1 MNSLLVMVVTFALYI
16 LAYNLYGKK
25 LGSKVFELATKNIT
39 PAEKHNDGVDYVPTN
54 KFILAGHHFTS
65 IAGTGPIVGPVL
77 GVIWG
82 WVPALLWVVFGSI
95 FAGAVHDFGALV
107 LSMRHD
113 GRSIGDITGTVVNPR
128 TRSLF
133 FLIIF
138 FCLWIVIAIFAILMA
153 NLFVQY
159 PQCVFPIWIEIVI
172 AMTLSWYLY
181 EKKGSLL
188 VGSIAAIVA
197 MYVTIWIGLFIP
209 VALSKAAWLII
220 IMIYVFFASTMPV
233 QRLLQPRDYINALE
247 LGVAMILLIV
257 GIIVRPLPIVAPAV
271 ISAPAGAPPIF
282 PFLFITIACGAISG
296 FHCLVSSGT
305 SSKQI
310 DKEPN
315 ALAVG
320 YGGML
325 LEAALA
331 TLVII
336 AVTTGVSKEA
346 WLTTYANY
354 AKVPTLPTFAEGGA
368 RIVETLG
375 ISKAMSLN
383 ILAVFMVSFAS
394 TTIDTATRLQ
404 RYVISEFGDSIGQKW
419 LDNKYIAAGIAV
431 VSAYLLAFRGSANV
445 LWPLF
450 GATNQLLAGLALLTI
465 TVYLAENSKPTQ
477 YTMIPMIFMIFITT
491 WGMVANLLSYMA
503 KGNMLLS
510 IIDGVI
516 IVLEIWMIVE
526 AITVLGKV
534 KQGRLGQPNMKA

>member
-113 GRSIGDITGTVVNPR
+113 GRSIGDITGSVVNPR

-159 PQCVFPIWIEIVI
+159 PQCVFPIWIEIAI
-172 AMTLSWYLY
+172 AMGLSWYLY

-188 VGSIAAIVA
+188 IGSIVAIVL
-197 MYVTIWIGLFIP
+197 MYLTIWIGLYIP
-209 VALSKAAWLII
+209 VALSKATWMII
-220 IMIYVFFASTMPV
+220 IMIYIFFASTMPV

-247 LGVAMILLIV
+247 LGVAMVLLIA

-271 ISAPAGAPPIF
+271 VSSPSGAPSMF

-296 FHCLVSSGT
+296 FHSLVSSGT
-305 SSKQI
+305 SSQQI
-310 DKEPN
+310 DKEPS

-375 ISKAMSLN
+375 ISRAMALN

-419 LDNKYIAAGIAV
+419 LDNKYIAAGFAV
-431 VSAYLLAFRGSANV
+431 VSAYLMAFRGSANV
-445 LWPLF
+445 IWPLF

-465 TVYLAENSKPTQ
+465 TVYLAENNKPTQ
-477 YTMIPMIFMIFITT
+477 YTMIPMIFMVFMTT
-491 WGMVANLLSYMA
+491 WGMVANFRNYVAAGNTLLA
-503 KGNMLLS
+503 V
-510 IIDGVI
+510 IDGII
-516 IVLEIWMIVE
+516 IVLEVWMIVE
-526 AITVLGKV
+526 AITVLGRV
-534 KQGRLGQPNMKA
+534 RQGRLDQPNVKA

>member
-1 MNSLLVMVVTFALYI
+1 VNSLLVMVVTFALYI

-113 GRSIGDITGTVVNPR
+113 GRSIGDITGSVVNPR

-138 FCLWIVIAIFAILMA
+138 FGLWIVIAIFAILMA

-159 PQCVFPIWIEIVI
+159 PQCVFPIWIEIAI
-172 AMTLSWYLY
+172 AMALSWYLY

-188 VGSIAAIVA
+188 IGSIVAIVL
-197 MYVTIWIGLFIP
+197 MYLTIWIGLYIP
-209 VALSKAAWLII
+209 VALSKAAWIII
-220 IMIYVFFASTMPV
+220 IMIYIFFASTMPV

-271 ISAPAGAPPIF
+271 VASPAGAPSMF

-296 FHCLVSSGT
+296 FHSLVSSGT

-310 DKEPN
+310 DKEPS

-375 ISKAMSLN
+375 ISRAMALN

-431 VSAYLLAFRGSANV
+431 VSAYLMAFRGSANV
-445 LWPLF
+445 IWPLF
-450 GATNQLLAGLALLTI
+450 GATNQLIAGLALLTV
-465 TVYLAENSKPTQ
+465 TVYLAENNKPTV
-477 YTMIPMIFMIFITT
+477 YTMIPMIFMVFMTT
-491 WGMVANLLSYMA
+491 WGMVGNFRNYLAAGNTLLA
-503 KGNMLLS
+503 V
-510 IIDGVI
+510 IDGII
-516 IVLEIWMIVE
+516 IVLELWMIVE
-526 AITVLGKV
+526 AVNVLGRV
-534 KQGRLGQPNMKA
+534 RQGRLGRPNVKA

>member
-113 GRSIGDITGTVVNPR
+113 GRSIGDITGSVVNPR

-138 FCLWIVIAIFAILMA
+138 FGLWIVIAIFAILMA

-159 PQCVFPIWIEIVI
+159 PQCVFPIWIEIAI
-172 AMTLSWYLY
+172 AMALSWYLY

-188 VGSIAAIVA
+188 IGSIVAIVL
-197 MYVTIWIGLFIP
+197 MYLTIWIGLYIP
-209 VALSKAAWLII
+209 VALSKAAWIII
-220 IMIYVFFASTMPV
+220 IMIYIFFASTMPV

-247 LGVAMILLIV
+247 LGVAMVLLIA

-271 ISAPAGAPPIF
+271 VSSPSGAPSMF

-296 FHCLVSSGT
+296 FHSLVSSGT

-310 DKEPN
+310 DKEPS

-375 ISKAMSLN
+375 ISRAMALN

-419 LDNKYIAAGIAV
+419 LDNKYIAAGLAI
-431 VSAYLLAFRGSANV
+431 VSAYLMAFRGSANV
-445 LWPLF
+445 IWPLF

-465 TVYLAENSKPTQ
+465 TVYLAENNKPTV
-477 YTMIPMIFMIFITT
+477 YTMIPMIFMVFMTT
-491 WGMVANLLSYMA
+491 WGMVGNFRNYVAAGNTLLA
-503 KGNMLLS
+503 V
-510 IIDGVI
+510 IDGII
-516 IVLEIWMIVE
+516 IVLELWMIVE
-526 AITVLGKV
+526 AINVLGRV
-534 KQGRLGQPNMKA
+534 RQGRLGQPNVKA

>member
-113 GRSIGDITGTVVNPR
+113 GRSIGDITGSVVNPR

-159 PQCVFPIWIEIVI
+159 PQCVFPIWIEIAI
-172 AMTLSWYLY
+172 AMGLSWYLY

-188 VGSIAAIVA
+188 IGSIVAIVL
-197 MYVTIWIGLFIP
+197 MYLTIWIGLYIP
-209 VALSKAAWLII
+209 VALSKATWMII
-220 IMIYVFFASTMPV
+220 IMIYIFFASTMPV

-247 LGVAMILLIV
+247 LGVAMVLLIV

-271 ISAPAGAPPIF
+271 VSSPSGAPSMF

-296 FHCLVSSGT
+296 FHSLVSSGT

-310 DKEPN
+310 DKEPS

-375 ISKAMSLN
+375 ISRAMALN

-419 LDNKYIAAGIAV
+419 LDNKYIAAGFAV
-431 VSAYLLAFRGSANV
+431 VSAYLMAFRGSANV
-445 LWPLF
+445 IWPLF

-465 TVYLAENSKPTQ
+465 TVYLAENNKPTQ
-477 YTMIPMIFMIFITT
+477 YTMIPMIFMVFMTT
-491 WGMVANLLSYMA
+491 WGMVANFRNYVAAGNTLLA
-503 KGNMLLS
+503 V
-510 IIDGVI
+510 IDAII
-516 IVLEIWMIVE
+516 IVLEVWMIVE
-526 AITVLGKV
+526 AITVLGRV
-534 KQGRLGQPNMKA
+534 RQGRLDQPNVKA

>member
-1 MNSLLVMVVTFALYI
+1 VNSLLVMVVTFALYI

-113 GRSIGDITGTVVNPR
+113 GRSIGDITGSVVNPR

-138 FCLWIVIAIFAILMA
+138 FGLWIVIAIFAILMA

-159 PQCVFPIWIEIVI
+159 PQCVFPIWIEIAV
-172 AMTLSWYLY
+172 AMALSWYLY

-188 VGSIAAIVA
+188 IGSIVAIVL
-197 MYVTIWIGLFIP
+197 MYLTIWIGLYIP
-209 VALSKAAWLII
+209 VALSKAAWIII
-220 IMIYVFFASTMPV
+220 IMIYIFFASTMPV

-271 ISAPAGAPPIF
+271 VSSPAGAPSMF

-296 FHCLVSSGT
+296 FHSLVSSGT

-310 DKEPN
+310 DKEPS

-375 ISKAMSLN
+375 ISRAMALN

-431 VSAYLLAFRGSANV
+431 VSAYLMAFRGSANV
-445 LWPLF
+445 IWPLF
-450 GATNQLLAGLALLTI
+450 GATNQLIAGLALLTV
-465 TVYLAENSKPTQ
+465 TVYLAENNKPTV
-477 YTMIPMIFMIFITT
+477 YTMIPMIFMVFMTT
-491 WGMVANLLSYMA
+491 WGMVGNFRNYLAAGNTLLA
-503 KGNMLLS
+503 V
-510 IIDGVI
+510 IDGII
-516 IVLEIWMIVE
+516 IVLELWMIVE
-526 AITVLGKV
+526 AVNVLGRV
-534 KQGRLGQPNMKA
+534 RQGQLGQPNVRA

>member
-25 LGSKVFELATKNIT
+25 LGTKVFELATKNIT

-113 GRSIGDITGTVVNPR
+113 GRSIGDITGSVVNTR

-159 PQCVFPIWIEIVI
+159 PQCVFPIWIEIAI
-172 AMTLSWYLY
+172 AMGLSWYLY

-188 VGSIAAIVA
+188 IGSIVAIVL
-197 MYVTIWIGLFIP
+197 MYLTIWIGLYIP
-209 VALSKAAWLII
+209 VALSRAAWIVI
-220 IMIYVFFASTMPV
+220 IMIYVFFASTLPV

-247 LGVAMILLIV
+247 LGVAMVLLIV
-257 GIIVRPLPIVAPAV
+257 GIIARPLPIVAPAV
-271 ISAPAGAPPIF
+271 VTSPAGAPSMF

-296 FHCLVSSGT
+296 FHSLVSSGT

-310 DKEPN
+310 DKEPS
-315 ALAVG
+315 ALPVG

-336 AVTTGVSKEA
+336 AVTTGVSKET

-375 ISKAMSLN
+375 ISKALALN

-431 VSAYLLAFRGSANV
+431 VSAYFMAFRGSANV
-445 LWPLF
+445 IWPLF
-450 GATNQLLAGLALLTI
+450 GATNQLLAGLALLTV
-465 TVYLAENSKPTQ
+465 TVYLAENNKPTQ
-477 YTMIPMIFMIFITT
+477 YTMLPMIFMIFMTT
-491 WGMVANLLSYMA
+491 WGMVGNLRNYIA
-503 KGNMLLS
+503 AGNTLLAV
-510 IIDGVI
+510 IDGII
-516 IVLEIWMIVE
+516 IVLELWMIVE
-526 AITVLGKV
+526 AINVLGRV
-534 KQGRLGQPNMKA
+534 KQGKLGRPDMKA

>member
-1 MNSLLVMVVTFALYI
+1 MVVTFALYI

-113 GRSIGDITGTVVNPR
+113 GRSIGDITGSVVNPR

-159 PQCVFPIWIEIVI
+159 PQCVFPIWIEIAI
-172 AMTLSWYLY
+172 AMGLSWYLY

-188 VGSIAAIVA
+188 IGSIVAIVL
-197 MYVTIWIGLFIP
+197 MYLTIWIGLYIP
-209 VALSKAAWLII
+209 VALSKATWMII
-220 IMIYVFFASTMPV
+220 IMIYIFFASTMPV

-247 LGVAMILLIV
+247 LGVAMVLLIV

-271 ISAPAGAPPIF
+271 VSSPSGAPSMF

-296 FHCLVSSGT
+296 FHSLVSSGT

-310 DKEPN
+310 DKEPS

-375 ISKAMSLN
+375 ISRAMALN

-419 LDNKYIAAGIAV
+419 LDNKYIAAGFAV
-431 VSAYLLAFRGSANV
+431 VSAYLMAFRGSANV
-445 LWPLF
+445 IWPLF

-465 TVYLAENSKPTQ
+465 TVYLAENNKPTQ
-477 YTMIPMIFMIFITT
+477 YTMIPMIFMVFMTT
-491 WGMVANLLSYMA
+491 WGMVANFRNYVAAGNTLLA
-503 KGNMLLS
+503 V
-510 IIDGVI
+510 IDAII
-516 IVLEIWMIVE
+516 IVLEVWMIVE
-526 AITVLGKV
+526 AITVLGRV
-534 KQGRLGQPNMKA
+534 RQGRLDQPNVKA

>member
-113 GRSIGDITGTVVNPR
+113 GRSIGDITGSVVNPR

-138 FCLWIVIAIFAILMA
+138 FGLWIVIAIFAILMA

-159 PQCVFPIWIEIVI
+159 PQCVFPIWIEIAI
-172 AMTLSWYLY
+172 AMALSWYLY

-188 VGSIAAIVA
+188 IGSIVAIVL
-197 MYVTIWIGLFIP
+197 MYLTIWIGLYIP
-209 VALSKAAWLII
+209 VALSKAAWIII
-220 IMIYVFFASTMPV
+220 IMIYIFFASTMPV

-271 ISAPAGAPPIF
+271 VSSPAGAPSMF

-296 FHCLVSSGT
+296 FHSLVSSGT

-310 DKEPN
+310 DKEPS

-375 ISKAMSLN
+375 ISRAMALN

-431 VSAYLLAFRGSANV
+431 VSAYLMAFRGSANV
-445 LWPLF
+445 IWPLF
-450 GATNQLLAGLALLTI
+450 GATNQLIAGLALLTV
-465 TVYLAENSKPTQ
+465 TVYLAENNKPTV
-477 YTMIPMIFMIFITT
+477 YTMIPMIFMVFMTT
-491 WGMVANLLSYMA
+491 WGMVGNFRNYLAAGNTLLA
-503 KGNMLLS
+503 V
-510 IIDGVI
+510 IDGII
-516 IVLEIWMIVE
+516 IVLEVWMIVE
-526 AITVLGKV
+526 AVNVLGRV
-534 KQGRLGQPNMKA
+534 RQGRLGRPNVKA

>member
-113 GRSIGDITGTVVNPR
+113 GRSIGDITGSVVNPR

-138 FCLWIVIAIFAILMA
+138 FGLWIVIAIFAILMA

-159 PQCVFPIWIEIVI
+159 PQCVFPIWIEMAI
-172 AMTLSWYLY
+172 AMALSWYLY

-188 VGSIAAIVA
+188 IGSIVAIVL
-197 MYVTIWIGLFIP
+197 MYLTIWIGLYIP
-209 VALSKAAWLII
+209 VALSKAAWIII
-220 IMIYVFFASTMPV
+220 IMIYIFFASTMPV

-271 ISAPAGAPPIF
+271 VSSPAGAPSMF

-296 FHCLVSSGT
+296 FHSLVSSGT

-310 DKEPN
+310 DKEPS

-375 ISKAMSLN
+375 ISRAMALN

-431 VSAYLLAFRGSANV
+431 VSAYLMAFRGSANV
-445 LWPLF
+445 IWPLF
-450 GATNQLLAGLALLTI
+450 GATNQLIAGLALLTV
-465 TVYLAENSKPTQ
+465 TVYLAENNKPTV
-477 YTMIPMIFMIFITT
+477 YTMIPMIFMVFMTT
-491 WGMVANLLSYMA
+491 WGMVGNFRNYLAAGNTLLA
-503 KGNMLLS
+503 V
-510 IIDGVI
+510 IDGII
-516 IVLEIWMIVE
+516 IVLEVWMIVE
-526 AITVLGKV
+526 AVNVLGRV
-534 KQGRLGQPNMKA
+534 RQGQLGQPNVRA

>member
-1 MNSLLVMVVTFALYI
+1 VNSLLVMVVTFALYI

-113 GRSIGDITGTVVNPR
+113 GRSIGDITGSVVNPR

-138 FCLWIVIAIFAILMA
+138 FGLWIVIAIFAILMA

-159 PQCVFPIWIEIVI
+159 PQCVFPIWIEIAI
-172 AMTLSWYLY
+172 AMALSWYLY

-188 VGSIAAIVA
+188 IGSIVAIVL
-197 MYVTIWIGLFIP
+197 MYLTIWIGLYIP
-209 VALSKAAWLII
+209 VALSKAAWIII
-220 IMIYVFFASTMPV
+220 IMIYIFFASTMPV

-271 ISAPAGAPPIF
+271 VSSPAGAPSMF

-296 FHCLVSSGT
+296 FHSLVSSGT

-310 DKEPN
+310 DKEPS

-375 ISKAMSLN
+375 ISRAMALN

-431 VSAYLLAFRGSANV
+431 VSAYLMAFRGSANV
-445 LWPLF
+445 IWPLF
-450 GATNQLLAGLALLTI
+450 GATNQLIAGLALLTV
-465 TVYLAENSKPTQ
+465 TVYLAENNKPTV
-477 YTMIPMIFMIFITT
+477 YTMIPMIFMVFMTT
-491 WGMVANLLSYMA
+491 WGMVGNFRNYLAAGNTLLA
-503 KGNMLLS
+503 V
-510 IIDGVI
+510 IDGII
-516 IVLEIWMIVE
+516 IVLELWMNVE
-526 AITVLGKV
+526 AVNVLGRV
-534 KQGRLGQPNMKA
+534 RQGRLGRPNVKA

>member
-107 LSMRHD
+107 LSIRHD
-113 GRSIGDITGTVVNPR
+113 GRSIGDITGSVVNPR

-138 FCLWIVIAIFAILMA
+138 FGLWIVIAIFAILMA

-159 PQCVFPIWIEIVI
+159 PQCVFPIWIEIAI
-172 AMTLSWYLY
+172 AMALSWYLY

-188 VGSIAAIVA
+188 IGSIVAIVL
-197 MYVTIWIGLFIP
+197 MYLTIWIGLYIP
-209 VALSKAAWLII
+209 VALSKAAWIII
-220 IMIYVFFASTMPV
+220 IMIYIFFASTMPV

-271 ISAPAGAPPIF
+271 VSSPAGAPSMF

-296 FHCLVSSGT
+296 FHSLVSSGT

-310 DKEPN
+310 DKEPS

-375 ISKAMSLN
+375 ISRAMALN

-431 VSAYLLAFRGSANV
+431 VSAYLMAFRGSANV
-445 LWPLF
+445 IWPLF
-450 GATNQLLAGLALLTI
+450 GATNQLIAGLALLTV
-465 TVYLAENSKPTQ
+465 TVYLAENNKPTV
-477 YTMIPMIFMIFITT
+477 YTMIPMIFMVFMTT
-491 WGMVANLLSYMA
+491 WGMVGNFRNYLAAGNTLLA
-503 KGNMLLS
+503 V
-510 IIDGVI
+510 IDGII
-516 IVLEIWMIVE
+516 IVLELWMIVE
-526 AITVLGKV
+526 AVNVLGRV
-534 KQGRLGQPNMKA
+534 RQGRLGRPNVKA

>member
-1 MNSLLVMVVTFALYI
+1 VNSLLVMVVTFALYI

-113 GRSIGDITGTVVNPR
+113 GRSIGDITGSVVNPR

-138 FCLWIVIAIFAILMA
+138 FGLWIVIAIFAILMA

-159 PQCVFPIWIEIVI
+159 PQCVFPIWIEIAI
-172 AMTLSWYLY
+172 AMALSWYLY

-188 VGSIAAIVA
+188 IGSIVAIVL
-197 MYVTIWIGLFIP
+197 MYLTIWIGLYIP
-209 VALSKAAWLII
+209 VALSKAAWIII
-220 IMIYVFFASTMPV
+220 IMIYIFFASTMPV

-271 ISAPAGAPPIF
+271 VSSPAGAPSMF

-296 FHCLVSSGT
+296 FHSLVSSGT

-310 DKEPN
+310 DKEPS

-336 AVTTGVSKEA
+336 AVTTGVSKET

-375 ISKAMSLN
+375 ISRAMALN

-431 VSAYLLAFRGSANV
+431 VSAYLMAFRGSANV
-445 LWPLF
+445 IWPLF
-450 GATNQLLAGLALLTI
+450 GATNQLIAGLALLTV
-465 TVYLAENSKPTQ
+465 TVYLAENNKPTV
-477 YTMIPMIFMIFITT
+477 YTMIPMIFMVFMTT
-491 WGMVANLLSYMA
+491 WGMVGNFRNYLAAGNTLLA
-503 KGNMLLS
+503 V
-510 IIDGVI
+510 IDGII
-516 IVLEIWMIVE
+516 IVLELWMIVE
-526 AITVLGKV
+526 AVNVLGRV
-534 KQGRLGQPNMKA
+534 RQGRLGRPNVKA

>member
-113 GRSIGDITGTVVNPR
+113 GRSIGDITGSVVNPR

-159 PQCVFPIWIEIVI
+159 PQCVFPIWIEIAI
-172 AMTLSWYLY
+172 AMGLSWYLY

-188 VGSIAAIVA
+188 IGSIVAIVL
-197 MYVTIWIGLFIP
+197 MYLTIWIGLYIP
-209 VALSKAAWLII
+209 VALSKATWMII
-220 IMIYVFFASTMPV
+220 IMIYIFFASTMPV

-247 LGVAMILLIV
+247 LGVAMVLLIA

-271 ISAPAGAPPIF
+271 VSSPSGAPSMF

-296 FHCLVSSGT
+296 FHSLVSSGT

-310 DKEPN
+310 DKEPS

-375 ISKAMSLN
+375 ISRAMALN

-419 LDNKYIAAGIAV
+419 LDNKYIAAGFAV
-431 VSAYLLAFRGSANV
+431 VSAYLMAFRGSANV
-445 LWPLF
+445 IWPLF

-465 TVYLAENSKPTQ
+465 TVYLAENNKPTQ
-477 YTMIPMIFMIFITT
+477 YTMIPMIFMVFMTT
-491 WGMVANLLSYMA
+491 WGMVANFRNYVAAGNTLLA
-503 KGNMLLS
+503 V
-510 IIDGVI
+510 IDGII
-516 IVLEIWMIVE
+516 IVLEVWMIVE
-526 AITVLGKV
+526 AITVLGRV
-534 KQGRLGQPNMKA
+534 RQGRLDQPNVKA

>member
-25 LGSKVFELATKNIT
+25 LGTKVFELATKNIT

-113 GRSIGDITGTVVNPR
+113 GRSIGDITGSVVNTR

-159 PQCVFPIWIEIVI
+159 PQCVFPIWIEIAI
-172 AMTLSWYLY
+172 AMGLSWYLY

-188 VGSIAAIVA
+188 IGSIVAIVL
-197 MYVTIWIGLFIP
+197 MYLTIWIGLYIP
-209 VALSKAAWLII
+209 VALSRAAWIVI
-220 IMIYVFFASTMPV
+220 IMIYTFLASTLPV

-247 LGVAMILLIV
+247 LGVAMVLLIV
-257 GIIVRPLPIVAPAV
+257 GIIARPLPIVAPAV
-271 ISAPAGAPPIF
+271 VTSPAGAPSMF

-296 FHCLVSSGT
+296 FHSLVSSGT

-310 DKEPN
+310 DKEPS
-315 ALAVG
+315 ALPVG

-336 AVTTGVSKEA
+336 AVTTGVSKET

-375 ISKAMSLN
+375 ISKALALN

-431 VSAYLLAFRGSANV
+431 VSAYFMAFRGSANV
-445 LWPLF
+445 IWPLF
-450 GATNQLLAGLALLTI
+450 GATNQLLAGLALLTV
-465 TVYLAENSKPTQ
+465 TVYLAENNKPTQ
-477 YTMIPMIFMIFITT
+477 YTMLPMIFMIFMTT
-491 WGMVANLLSYMA
+491 WGMVGNLRNYIA
-503 KGNMLLS
+503 AGNTLLAV
-510 IIDGVI
+510 IDGII
-516 IVLEIWMIVE
+516 IVLELWMIVE
-526 AITVLGKV
+526 AINVLGRV
-534 KQGRLGQPNMKA
+534 KQGKLGRPDMKA

>member
-82 WVPALLWVVFGSI
+82 WVPALLWVVLGSI

-113 GRSIGDITGTVVNPR
+113 GRSIGDITGSVVNPR

-138 FCLWIVIAIFAILMA
+138 FGLWIVIAIFAILMA

-159 PQCVFPIWIEIVI
+159 PQCVFPIWIEIAI
-172 AMTLSWYLY
+172 AMALSWYLY

-188 VGSIAAIVA
+188 IGSIVAIVL
-197 MYVTIWIGLFIP
+197 MYLTIWIGLYIP
-209 VALSKAAWLII
+209 VALSKAAWIII
-220 IMIYVFFASTMPV
+220 IMIYIFFASTMPV

-271 ISAPAGAPPIF
+271 VSSPAGAPSMF

-296 FHCLVSSGT
+296 FHSLVSSGT

-310 DKEPN
+310 DKEPS

-375 ISKAMSLN
+375 ISRAMALN
-383 ILAVFMVSFAS
+383 ILAVFMVRFAS

-431 VSAYLLAFRGSANV
+431 VSAYLMAFRGSANV
-445 LWPLF
+445 IWPLF
-450 GATNQLLAGLALLTI
+450 GATNQLIAGLALLTV
-465 TVYLAENSKPTQ
+465 TVYLAENNKPTV
-477 YTMIPMIFMIFITT
+477 YTMIPMIFMVFMTT
-491 WGMVANLLSYMA
+491 WGMVGNFRNYLAAGNTLLA
-503 KGNMLLS
+503 V
-510 IIDGVI
+510 IDGII
-516 IVLEIWMIVE
+516 IVLEVWMIVE
-526 AITVLGKV
+526 AVNVLGRV
-534 KQGRLGQPNMKA
+534 RQGQLGQPNVRA

>member
-113 GRSIGDITGTVVNPR
+113 GRSIGDITGSVVNPR

-138 FCLWIVIAIFAILMA
+138 FGLWIVIAIFAILMA

-159 PQCVFPIWIEIVI
+159 PQCVFPIWIEIAV
-172 AMTLSWYLY
+172 AMALSWYLY

-188 VGSIAAIVA
+188 IGSIVAIVL
-197 MYVTIWIGLFIP
+197 MYLTIWIGLYIP
-209 VALSKAAWLII
+209 VALSKAAWIII
-220 IMIYVFFASTMPV
+220 IMIYIFFASTMPV

-257 GIIVRPLPIVAPAV
+257 GIIIRPLPIVAPAV
-271 ISAPAGAPPIF
+271 VSSPAGAPSMF

-296 FHCLVSSGT
+296 FHSLVSSGT

-310 DKEPN
+310 DKEPS

-375 ISKAMSLN
+375 ISRAMALN

-431 VSAYLLAFRGSANV
+431 VSAYLMAFRGSANV
-445 LWPLF
+445 IWPLF
-450 GATNQLLAGLALLTI
+450 GATNQLIAGLALLTV
-465 TVYLAENSKPTQ
+465 TVYLAENNKPTV
-477 YTMIPMIFMIFITT
+477 YTMIPMIFMVFMTT
-491 WGMVANLLSYMA
+491 WGMVGNFRNYLAAGNTLLA
-503 KGNMLLS
+503 V
-510 IIDGVI
+510 IDGII
-516 IVLEIWMIVE
+516 IVLEVWMIVE
-526 AITVLGKV
+526 AVNVLGRV
-534 KQGRLGQPNMKA
+534 RQGQLGQPNVRA

>member
-113 GRSIGDITGTVVNPR
+113 GRSIGDITGSVVNPR

-138 FCLWIVIAIFAILMA
+138 FGLWIVIAIFAILMA

-159 PQCVFPIWIEIVI
+159 PQCVFPIWIEIAI
-172 AMTLSWYLY
+172 AMALSWYLY

-188 VGSIAAIVA
+188 IGSIVAIVL
-197 MYVTIWIGLFIP
+197 MYLTIWIGLYIP
-209 VALSKAAWLII
+209 VALSKAAWIII
-220 IMIYVFFASTMPV
+220 IMIYIFFASTMPV

-271 ISAPAGAPPIF
+271 VSSPAGAPSMF

-296 FHCLVSSGT
+296 FHSLVSSGT

-310 DKEPN
+310 DKEPS

-375 ISKAMSLN
+375 ISRAMALN

-431 VSAYLLAFRGSANV
+431 VSAYLMAFRGSANV
-445 LWPLF
+445 IWPLF
-450 GATNQLLAGLALLTI
+450 GATNQLIAGLALLTV
-465 TVYLAENSKPTQ
+465 TVYLAENNKPTV
-477 YTMIPMIFMIFITT
+477 YTMIPMIFMVFMTT
-491 WGMVANLLSYMA
+491 WGMVGNFRNYLAAGNTLLA
-503 KGNMLLS
+503 V
-510 IIDGVI
+510 IDGII
-516 IVLEIWMIVE
+516 IVLELWMIVE
-526 AITVLGKV
+526 AVNVLGRV
-534 KQGRLGQPNMKA
+534 RQGRLGRPNVKA

>member
-1 MNSLLVMVVTFALYI
+1 MNSLLVMVVTFALYV

-82 WVPALLWVVFGSI
+82 WVPALLWVILGSI

-113 GRSIGDITGTVVNPR
+113 GRSIGDITGSVVNSR

-159 PQCVFPIWIEIVI
+159 PQCVFPIWIEIAI
-172 AMTLSWYLY
+172 AMGLSWYLY

-188 VGSIAAIVA
+188 IGSIVAIVL
-197 MYVTIWIGLFIP
+197 MYFTIWVGLFIP

-233 QRLLQPRDYINALE
+233 QRLLQPRDDINALE
-247 LGVAMILLIV
+247 LGVAMALLIV
-257 GIIVRPLPIVAPAV
+257 GIVVRPLPIVAPAIV
-271 ISAPAGAPPIF
+271 SSPAGAPSMF

-296 FHCLVSSGT
+296 FHSLVSSGT

-310 DKEPN
+310 DKEPS

-336 AVTTGVSKEA
+336 AVTTGVSKET

-375 ISKAMSLN
+375 ISKALSLN

-431 VSAYLLAFRGSANV
+431 VSAYFMAFRGSANV
-445 LWPLF
+445 IWPLF

-465 TVYLAENSKPTQ
+465 TVYLAENNKPIL
-477 YTMIPMIFMIFITT
+477 YTMIPMIFMVFMTT
-491 WGMVANLLSYMA
+491 WGMAANFRNYVAAGNTLLA
-503 KGNMLLS
+503 V
-510 IIDGVI
+510 IDGII
-516 IVLEIWMIVE
+516 IVLEVWMIVE
-526 AITVLGKV
+526 AINTLGRV
-534 KQGRLGQPNMKA
+534 RQGRLGQPGMKA

>member
-1 MNSLLVMVVTFALYI
+1 VNSLLVMVVTFALYI

-107 LSMRHD
+107 LSIRHD
-113 GRSIGDITGTVVNPR
+113 GRSIGDITGSVVNPR

-138 FCLWIVIAIFAILMA
+138 FGLWIVIAIFAILMA

-159 PQCVFPIWIEIVI
+159 PQCVFPIWIEIAI
-172 AMTLSWYLY
+172 AMALSWYLY

-188 VGSIAAIVA
+188 IGSIVAIVL
-197 MYVTIWIGLFIP
+197 MYLTIWIGLYIP
-209 VALSKAAWLII
+209 VALSKAAWIII
-220 IMIYVFFASTMPV
+220 IMIYIFFASTMPV

-271 ISAPAGAPPIF
+271 VSSPAGAPSMF

-296 FHCLVSSGT
+296 FHSLVSSGT

-310 DKEPN
+310 DKEPS

-375 ISKAMSLN
+375 ISRAMALN

-431 VSAYLLAFRGSANV
+431 VSAYLMAFRGSANV
-445 LWPLF
+445 IWPLF
-450 GATNQLLAGLALLTI
+450 GATNQLIAGLALLTV
-465 TVYLAENSKPTQ
+465 TVYLAENNKPTV
-477 YTMIPMIFMIFITT
+477 YTMIPMIFMVFMTT
-491 WGMVANLLSYMA
+491 WGMVGNFRNYLAAGNTLLA
-503 KGNMLLS
+503 V
-510 IIDGVI
+510 IDGII
-516 IVLEIWMIVE
+516 IVLELWMIVE
-526 AITVLGKV
+526 AVNVLGRV
-534 KQGRLGQPNMKA
+534 RQGRLGRPNVKA

>member
-1 MNSLLVMVVTFALYI
+1 VNSLLVMVVTFALYI

-375 ISKAMSLN
+375 IPKAMALN

-404 RYVISEFGDSIGQKW
+404 RYVISEFGDNTGQKW

-465 TVYLAENSKPTQ
+465 TVYLAENNKPTQ

>member
-1 MNSLLVMVVTFALYI
+1 VNSLLVMVVTFALYI

-113 GRSIGDITGTVVNPR
+113 GRSIGDITGSVVNPR

-138 FCLWIVIAIFAILMA
+138 FGLWIVIAIFAILMA

-159 PQCVFPIWIEIVI
+159 PQCVFPIWIEIAI
-172 AMTLSWYLY
+172 AMALSWYLY

-188 VGSIAAIVA
+188 IGSIVAIVL
-197 MYVTIWIGLFIP
+197 MYLTIWIGLYIP
-209 VALSKAAWLII
+209 VALSKAAWIII
-220 IMIYVFFASTMPV
+220 IMIYIFFASTMPV

-271 ISAPAGAPPIF
+271 VASPAGAPSMF

-296 FHCLVSSGT
+296 FHSLVSSGT

-310 DKEPN
+310 DKEPS

-375 ISKAMSLN
+375 ISRAMALN

-431 VSAYLLAFRGSANV
+431 VSAYLMAFRGSANV
-445 LWPLF
+445 IWPLF
-450 GATNQLLAGLALLTI
+450 GATNQLIAGLALLTV
-465 TVYLAENSKPTQ
+465 TVYLAENNKPTV
-477 YTMIPMIFMIFITT
+477 YTMIPMIFMVFMTT
-491 WGMVANLLSYMA
+491 WGMVGNFRNYLAAGNTLLA
-503 KGNMLLS
+503 V
-510 IIDGVI
+510 IDGII
-516 IVLEIWMIVE
+516 IVLEVWMIVE
-526 AITVLGKV
+526 AVNVLGRV
-534 KQGRLGQPNMKA
+534 RQGQLGQPNVRA

>member
-1 MNSLLVMVVTFALYI
+1 MVVTFALYI

-375 ISKAMSLN
+375 IPKAMALN

-404 RYVISEFGDSIGQKW
+404 RYVISEFGDNTGQKW

-465 TVYLAENSKPTQ
+465 TVYLAENNKPTQ

>member
-1 MNSLLVMVVTFALYI
+1 MVVTFALYI

-113 GRSIGDITGTVVNPR
+113 GRSIGDITGSVVNPR

-138 FCLWIVIAIFAILMA
+138 FGLWIVIAIFAILMA

-159 PQCVFPIWIEIVI
+159 PQCVFPIWIEIAI
-172 AMTLSWYLY
+172 AMALSWYLY

-188 VGSIAAIVA
+188 IGSIVAIVL
-197 MYVTIWIGLFIP
+197 MYLTIWIGLYIP
-209 VALSKAAWLII
+209 VALSKAAWIII
-220 IMIYVFFASTMPV
+220 IMIYIFFASTMPV

-271 ISAPAGAPPIF
+271 VSSPAGAPSMF

-296 FHCLVSSGT
+296 FHSLVSSGT

-310 DKEPN
+310 DKEPS

-375 ISKAMSLN
+375 ISRAMALN

-431 VSAYLLAFRGSANV
+431 VSAYLMAFRGSANV
-445 LWPLF
+445 IWPLF
-450 GATNQLLAGLALLTI
+450 GATNQLIAGLALLTV
-465 TVYLAENSKPTQ
+465 TVYLAENNKPTV
-477 YTMIPMIFMIFITT
+477 YTMIPMIFMVFMTT
-491 WGMVANLLSYMA
+491 WGMVGNFRNYLAAGNTLLA
-503 KGNMLLS
+503 V
-510 IIDGVI
+510 IDGII
-516 IVLEIWMIVE
+516 IVLEVWMIVE
-526 AITVLGKV
+526 AVNVLGRV
-534 KQGRLGQPNMKA
+534 RQGQLGQPNVRA

>member
-1 MNSLLVMVVTFALYI
+1 MNSLLVMVVTFVLYI

-25 LGSKVFELATKNIT
+25 LGSKVFELAAKNIT

-95 FAGAVHDFGALV
+95 FAGAVHDLGALV

-113 GRSIGDITGTVVNPR
+113 GRSIGDVTGNVVNPR

-159 PQCVFPIWIEIVI
+159 PQCVFPIWAEIII
-172 AMTLSWYLY
+172 AMGLSWYIY
-181 EKKGSLL
+181 QQKGSLV
-188 VGSIAAIVA
+188 VGSIVAIA
-197 MYVTIWIGLFIP
+197 LMYLTIWLGLYIP
-209 VALSKAAWLII
+209 ISLSHPVWLVI
-220 IMIYVFFASTMPV
+220 IMIYIFFASTLPV

-247 LGVAMILLIV
+247 LGVAMILLIL

-271 ISAPAGAPPIF
+271 VSSPAGAPPIF

-296 FHCLVSSGT
+296 FHSLVSSGT
-305 SSKQI
+305 SAKQI
-310 DKEPN
+310 DKEPS
-315 ALAVG
+315 AVAVG

-331 TLVII
+331 TLVIL
-336 AVTTGVSKEA
+336 AVTTGVTREA
-346 WLTTYANY
+346 WLTTYSNY
-354 AKVPTLPTFAEGGA
+354 ATVPTLPTFAEGGA
-368 RIVETLG
+368 RIVEALG
-375 ISKAMSLN
+375 IPRALAIN

-404 RYVISEFGDSIGQKW
+404 RYVISEFGDSIKQNW
-419 LDNKYIAAGIAV
+419 LVDKYIAAGIAV
-431 VSAYLLAFRGSANV
+431 VTAYLLAFRGSANV
-445 LWPLF
+445 IWPLF
-450 GATNQLLAGLALLTI
+450 GATNQMLAGLALLAV
-465 TVYLAENSKPTQ
+465 TVYLAQKDKPTI
-477 YTMIPMIFMIFITT
+477 YTMIPMIFMIIMTT
-491 WGMVANLLSYMA
+491 WGMAGNFFNYLAAGSTLLA
-503 KGNMLLS
+503 V
-510 IIDGVI
+510 IDGLI
-516 IVLEIWMIVE
+516 ILLEIWMIIE
-526 AITVLGKV
+526 AVTVLNKIRQT
-534 KQGRLGQPNMKA
+534 KLGIPASPR

>member
-1 MNSLLVMVVTFALYI
+1 VNSLLVMVVTFALYI

-113 GRSIGDITGTVVNPR
+113 GRSIGDITGSVVNPR

-138 FCLWIVIAIFAILMA
+138 FGLWIVIAIFAILMA

-159 PQCVFPIWIEIVI
+159 PQCVFPIWIEIAI
-172 AMTLSWYLY
+172 AMALSWYLY

-188 VGSIAAIVA
+188 IGSIVAIVL
-197 MYVTIWIGLFIP
+197 MYLTIWIGLYIP
-209 VALSKAAWLII
+209 VALSKAAWIII
-220 IMIYVFFASTMPV
+220 IMIYIFFASTMPV

-271 ISAPAGAPPIF
+271 VSSPAGAPSMF

-296 FHCLVSSGT
+296 FHSLVSSGT

-310 DKEPN
+310 DKEPS

-375 ISKAMSLN
+375 ISRAMALN

-431 VSAYLLAFRGSANV
+431 VSAYLMAFRGSANV
-445 LWPLF
+445 IWPLF
-450 GATNQLLAGLALLTI
+450 GATNQLIAGLALLTV
-465 TVYLAENSKPTQ
+465 TVYLAENNKPTV
-477 YTMIPMIFMIFITT
+477 YTMIPMIFMVFMTT
-491 WGMVANLLSYMA
+491 WGMVGNFRNYLAAGNTLLA
-503 KGNMLLS
+503 V
-510 IIDGVI
+510 IDGII
-516 IVLEIWMIVE
+516 IVLELWMIVE
-526 AITVLGKV
+526 AVNVLGRV
-534 KQGRLGQPNMKA
+534 RQGRLGRPNVKA

>member
-271 ISAPAGAPPIF
+271 ISAPAGAPPML

>member
-113 GRSIGDITGTVVNPR
+113 GRSIGDITGSVVNPR

-138 FCLWIVIAIFAILMA
+138 FCLWIVIAIFAILLA

-159 PQCVFPIWIEIVI
+159 PQCVFPIWIEIAI
-172 AMTLSWYLY
+172 AMALSWYLY

-188 VGSIAAIVA
+188 IGSIVAIVL
-197 MYVTIWIGLFIP
+197 MYLTIWIGLYIP
-209 VALSKAAWLII
+209 VALSKAAWIII
-220 IMIYVFFASTMPV
+220 IMIYIFFASTMPV

-271 ISAPAGAPPIF
+271 VSSPAGAPSMF

-296 FHCLVSSGT
+296 FHSLVSSGT

-310 DKEPN
+310 DKEPS

-375 ISKAMSLN
+375 ISRAMALN

-431 VSAYLLAFRGSANV
+431 VSAYLMAFRGSANV
-445 LWPLF
+445 IWPLF
-450 GATNQLLAGLALLTI
+450 GATNQLIAGLALLTV
-465 TVYLAENSKPTQ
+465 TVYLAENNKPTV
-477 YTMIPMIFMIFITT
+477 YTMIPMIFMVFMTT
-491 WGMVANLLSYMA
+491 WGMVGNFRNYLAAGNTLLA
-503 KGNMLLS
+503 V
-510 IIDGVI
+510 IDGII
-516 IVLEIWMIVE
+516 IVLEVWMIVE
-526 AITVLGKV
+526 AVNVLGRV
-534 KQGRLGQPNMKA
+534 RQGQLGQPNVRA

>member
-82 WVPALLWVVFGSI
+82 WLPALLWVVFGSI

-113 GRSIGDITGTVVNPR
+113 GRSIGDITGSVVNPR

-138 FCLWIVIAIFAILMA
+138 FGLWIVIAIFAILMA

-159 PQCVFPIWIEIVI
+159 PQCVFPIWIEIAI
-172 AMTLSWYLY
+172 AMALSWYLY

-188 VGSIAAIVA
+188 IGSIVAIVL
-197 MYVTIWIGLFIP
+197 MYLTIWIGLYIP
-209 VALSKAAWLII
+209 VALSKAAWIII
-220 IMIYVFFASTMPV
+220 IMIYIFFASTMPV

-271 ISAPAGAPPIF
+271 VSSPAGAPSMF

-296 FHCLVSSGT
+296 FHSLVSSGT

-310 DKEPN
+310 DKEPS

-375 ISKAMSLN
+375 ISRAMALN

-431 VSAYLLAFRGSANV
+431 VSAYLMAFRGSANV
-445 LWPLF
+445 IWPLF
-450 GATNQLLAGLALLTI
+450 GATNQLIAGLALLTV
-465 TVYLAENSKPTQ
+465 TVYLAENNKPTV
-477 YTMIPMIFMIFITT
+477 YTMIPMIFMVFMTT
-491 WGMVANLLSYMA
+491 WGMVGNFRNYLAAGNTLLA
-503 KGNMLLS
+503 V
-510 IIDGVI
+510 IDGII
-516 IVLEIWMIVE
+516 IVLEVWMIVE
-526 AITVLGKV
+526 AVNVLGRV
-534 KQGRLGQPNMKA
+534 RQGQLGQPNVRA